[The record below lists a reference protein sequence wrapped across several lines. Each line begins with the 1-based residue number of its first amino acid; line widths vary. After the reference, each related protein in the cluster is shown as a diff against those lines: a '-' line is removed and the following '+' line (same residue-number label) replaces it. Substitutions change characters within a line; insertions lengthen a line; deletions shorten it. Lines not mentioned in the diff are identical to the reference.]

1 MLFVLK
7 IVIITSSASPNSKGW
22 QMFPTKI
29 PKHAVLIRW
38 GAFQLNIIG
47 RTAIIG
53 WTTLALALLGA
64 KHYFGI

>member
-1 MLFVLK
+1 
-7 IVIITSSASPNSKGW
+7 
-22 QMFPTKI
+22 MFPTKI